1 MPDPILRSMG
11 QQVRF
16 DNIARSY
23 SASSKYRFIA
33 SGNIAESENG
43 VKNTSKQSYRT
54 RVRMSTKDYEV
65 LKKESAAAG
74 LSANGMSGDAVG
86 DQLPCPV
93 AEGGSLGSH
102 PLFG

>member
-1 MPDPILRSMG
+1 M
-11 QQVRF
+11 
-16 DNIARSY
+16 
-23 SASSKYRFIA
+23 K
-33 SGNIAESENG
+33 
-43 VKNTSKQSYRT
+43 KQLHRT
-54 RVRMSTKDYEV
+54 CVRMSVREYEL
-65 LKKESAAAG
+65 LKKKSTAAG

>member
-1 MPDPILRSMG
+1 MDLRQDCRKSTILKIG
-11 QQVRF
+11 F
-16 DNIARSY
+16 
-23 SASSKYRFIA
+23 
-33 SGNIAESENG
+33 GNIAKSEMG